1 VTARCHTHG
10 VRSRRLA
17 LASAALA
24 AIAGAS
30 LTACGDDSSGQGDA
44 EEFCD
49 QAIAHTSVI
58 VAPPLGDEA
67 GLDATLDFYRLM
79 GELAPLSIA
88 EEWNVLVTT
97 LETAADL
104 QPGDPA
110 SEQLVAATAYASEP
124 AAYAVKVWL
133 ERNCGLDIPITT
145 IAPHEQVPAIAT
157 TTVPVAAATTVP

>member
-1 VTARCHTHG
+1 MSTSCHTHG
-10 VRSRRLA
+10 VRSRRLTH
-17 LASAALA
+17 ASAAL
-24 AIAGAS
+24 IVVAGAG
-30 LTACGDDSSGQGDA
+30 LAGCGDDSSGQGDA
-44 EEFCD
+44 ERFCGE
-49 QAIAHTSVI
+49 AIAHTSAI
-58 VAPPLGDEA
+58 VAPPLADEA
-67 GLDATLDFYRLM
+67 GLEATLDFYRLM

-88 EEWNVLVTT
+88 EEWNVLVVAM
-97 LETAADL
+97 ETAADL

-157 TTVPVAAATTVP
+157 TTVPATSATTIP

>member
-1 VTARCHTHG
+1 
-10 VRSRRLA
+10 
-17 LASAALA
+17 
-24 AIAGAS
+24 
-30 LTACGDDSSGQGDA
+30 
-44 EEFCD
+44 
-49 QAIAHTSVI
+49 VI

-67 GLDATLDFYRLM
+67 GLEATLDFYRLM

-88 EEWNVLVTT
+88 EEWNVLVAA

-104 QPGDPA
+104 KPGDPA

-133 ERNCGLDIPITT
+133 QRNCGLDIPITT

-157 TTVPVAAATTVP
+157 TTVPATGATTVP